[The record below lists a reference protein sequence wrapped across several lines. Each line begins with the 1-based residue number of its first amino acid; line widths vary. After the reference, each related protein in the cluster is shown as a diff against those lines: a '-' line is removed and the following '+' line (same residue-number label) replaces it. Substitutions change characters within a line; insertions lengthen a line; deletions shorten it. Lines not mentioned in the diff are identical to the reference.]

1 MPSVSKSQQRLMG
14 VAYAVKSGDM
24 ELSDV
29 DPAYRD
35 KVKSL
40 SDGMT
45 KKDLKKYASTKHD
58 ELPET
63 VDEAFIG
70 PFVFNDSMS
79 DEELLGMY
87 NGALDGY
94 ANYAKGM
101 HYSKSDY
108 KKAYQEIEKILK
120 KRGVSVDENAMGAIS
135 LNPGMTIG
143 GIGDPALPTATEFG
157 SGDVPA
163 VADIDDDEEEAKKD
177 NTKKKLEMENFN
189 LYTQFS
195 SFVNEKFVN
204 EAFKFGKKNQYTI
217 DDVNEAYGFWGTLE
231 LGGFKRREIEDCW
244 HSAMAW
250 LTESYR
256 FSDAGALY
264 YLNAKAGRWIADQVI
279 EQKGNKDVVD
289 VLEDYATDA
298 EWKKWSKEYNKFAQE
313 EMMSEATDFND
324 PVLIRL
330 RQDRLRRADMAK
342 LDALKKEAEKDRK
355 KAMRRWN
362 QKKYDQ
368 WLEDVASNG
377 GWENA
382 FDMAQNAE
390 FEPGLVDWVKKENPY
405 DDAFQR
411 IQWDIEAFAESVV
424 TEAKL
429 KFKVGDFIK
438 QKKGGNLGYEI
449 KSIDPKF
456 DAVEVYLDV
465 TGQSTKYTFKHINKE
480 WELAES
486 VVTEGFSNLK
496 ISGPAY
502 DLWNDREV
510 QRKLRGVKIRIVGD
524 IDGVLTVRGHDDE
537 LQKVKDIDLCC
548 IESVEPITEKKLDR
562 EDMMAWIEKSMDFV
576 STTEE
581 FNGSQGGIWVSGEAG
596 DEYKGRVIYD
606 YYSEDYKNRTFG
618 VDNRWEKELNKR
630 GWYSEWHDAGTSM
643 IWPL

>member
-120 KRGVSVDENAMGAIS
+120 KRGVAVDENVALAAQNITPS
-135 LNPGMTIG
+135 ANIG
-143 GIGDPALPTATEFG
+143 GMGPVVLPSDGGVG

-177 NTKKKLEMENFN
+177 KTKKKLEMENFN
-189 LYTQFS
+189 LYTQFN
-195 SFVNEKFVN
+195 SFVSESLVS
-204 EAFKFGKKNQYTI
+204 EAFKFGKKNQYSI
-217 DDVNEAYGFWGTLE
+217 DDVNESYGFWGTLDTA
-231 LGGFKRREIEDCW
+231 GFRRKDIEDCW

-250 LTESYR
+250 LTEAYK

-313 EMMSEATDFND
+313 EMMSEATESKIYEEALLENAVRDLHFETD
-324 PVLIRL
+324 PKKAEDMKIAIGTSQGEVSRRKQIEGGEYS
-330 RQDRLRRADMAK
+330 LRRFR
-342 LDALKKEAEKDRK
+342 KEIKYGDGKDLGVFIPGSYAAATSTLGDGPHK
-355 KAMRRWN
+355 KAVKKVKWN
-362 QKKYDQ
+362 RKKYDQ
-368 WLEDVASNG
+368 WIEDVASND
-377 GWENA
+377 GWKNA
-382 FDMAQNAE
+382 FDMAQNAKH
-390 FEPGLVDWVKKENPY
+390 EPGLLQWAKKEFRGE
-405 DDAFQR
+405 DVMQR
-411 IQWDIEAFAESVV
+411 IQWDIEAFAESLV
-424 TEAKL
+424 
-429 KFKVGDFIK
+429 
-438 QKKGGNLGYEI
+438 
-449 KSIDPKF
+449 
-456 DAVEVYLDV
+456 
-465 TGQSTKYTFKHINKE
+465 
-480 WELAES
+480 
-486 VVTEGFSNLK
+486 
-496 ISGPAY
+496 
-502 DLWNDREV
+502 
-510 QRKLRGVKIRIVGD
+510 
-524 IDGVLTVRGHDDE
+524 
-537 LQKVKDIDLCC
+537 
-548 IESVEPITEKKLDR
+548 TEKKLDR
-562 EDMMAWIEKSMDFV
+562 DAMIKWIEKYMDFV
-576 STTEE
+576 RTTEE
-581 FNGSQGGIWVSGEAG
+581 FNGSQGGIWVSGENM

-618 VDNRWEKELNKR
+618 VDNKWEKELNKK

>member
-14 VAYAVKSGDM
+14 MAYAVKSGDM
-24 ELSDV
+24 KISDI

-58 ELPET
+58 NLPET

-101 HYSKSDY
+101 HYSKSEY

-120 KRGVSVDENAMGAIS
+120 KRGVAVDEDFAHAAQNITPSA
-135 LNPGMTIG
+135 NIG
-143 GIGDPALPTATEFG
+143 GMGPVVLPSDGGVG
-157 SGDVPA
+157 SGDVPS

-177 NTKKKLEMENFN
+177 KTKKKLEMENFN
-189 LYTQFS
+189 LYTQFN
-195 SFVNEKFVN
+195 SFVGESLVS
-204 EAFKFGKKNQYTI
+204 EAFKFGKKNQYSI
-217 DDVNEAYGFWGTLE
+217 DDVNESYGFWGTLDTA
-231 LGGFKRREIEDCW
+231 GFRRKDIEDCW

-250 LTESYR
+250 LTEAYK

-313 EMMSEATDFND
+313 EMMSEATDSKIYEEALLENAVRDLHFETD
-324 PVLIRL
+324 PKKAEDMKIAIGTSQGEVSRRKQIEGGEYS
-330 RQDRLRRADMAK
+330 LRRFRKEIKYGDGK
-342 LDALKKEAEKDRK
+342 DLGVFIPGSYDAATSTLGDGPHK
-355 KAMRRWN
+355 KAVKKVKWN
-362 QKKYDQ
+362 RKKYDQ
-368 WLEDVASNG
+368 WIEDVASND
-377 GWENA
+377 GWKNA
-382 FDMAQNAE
+382 FDMAQNAKH
-390 FEPGLVDWVKKENPY
+390 EPGLLQWAKKEFRGE
-405 DDAFQR
+405 DVMQR
-411 IQWDIEAFAESVV
+411 IQWDIEAFAESLV
-424 TEAKL
+424 
-429 KFKVGDFIK
+429 
-438 QKKGGNLGYEI
+438 
-449 KSIDPKF
+449 
-456 DAVEVYLDV
+456 
-465 TGQSTKYTFKHINKE
+465 
-480 WELAES
+480 
-486 VVTEGFSNLK
+486 
-496 ISGPAY
+496 
-502 DLWNDREV
+502 
-510 QRKLRGVKIRIVGD
+510 
-524 IDGVLTVRGHDDE
+524 
-537 LQKVKDIDLCC
+537 
-548 IESVEPITEKKLDR
+548 TEKKLDR
-562 EDMMAWIEKSMDFV
+562 DAMIKWIEKYMDFV
-576 STTEE
+576 RTTEE
-581 FNGSQGGIWVSGEAG
+581 FNGSQGGIWVSGENM

-618 VDNRWEKELNKR
+618 VDNKWEKELNKK

>member
-14 VAYAVKSGDM
+14 MAYAVKSGDM
-24 ELSDV
+24 KISDI

-58 ELPET
+58 NLPET

-101 HYSKSDY
+101 HYSKSEY

-120 KRGVSVDENAMGAIS
+120 KRGVAVDENVALAAQNITPS
-135 LNPGMTIG
+135 ANIG
-143 GIGDPALPTATEFG
+143 GMGPVVLPSDGGVG
-157 SGDVPA
+157 SGDVPS

-177 NTKKKLEMENFN
+177 KTKKKLEMENFN
-189 LYTQFS
+189 LYTQFN
-195 SFVNEKFVN
+195 SFVSESLVS
-204 EAFKFGKKNQYTI
+204 EAFKFGKKNQYSI
-217 DDVNEAYGFWGTLE
+217 DDVNESYGFWGTLDTA
-231 LGGFKRREIEDCW
+231 GFRRKDIEDCW

-250 LTESYR
+250 LTEAYK

-313 EMMSEATDFND
+313 EMMSEATDSKIYEEALLENAVRDLHFETD
-324 PVLIRL
+324 PKKAEDMKIAIGTSQGEVSRRKQIEGGEYS
-330 RQDRLRRADMAK
+330 LRRFRKEIKYGDGK
-342 LDALKKEAEKDRK
+342 DLGVFIPGSYDAATSTLGDGPHK
-355 KAMRRWN
+355 KAVKKVRWN
-362 QKKYDQ
+362 RKKYDQ
-368 WLEDVASNG
+368 WIEDVASND
-377 GWENA
+377 GWKNA
-382 FDMAQNAE
+382 FDMAQNAKH
-390 FEPGLVDWVKKENPY
+390 EPGLLQWAKKEFRGE
-405 DDAFQR
+405 DVMQR
-411 IQWDIEAFAESVV
+411 IQWDIEAFAESLV
-424 TEAKL
+424 
-429 KFKVGDFIK
+429 
-438 QKKGGNLGYEI
+438 
-449 KSIDPKF
+449 
-456 DAVEVYLDV
+456 
-465 TGQSTKYTFKHINKE
+465 
-480 WELAES
+480 
-486 VVTEGFSNLK
+486 
-496 ISGPAY
+496 
-502 DLWNDREV
+502 
-510 QRKLRGVKIRIVGD
+510 
-524 IDGVLTVRGHDDE
+524 
-537 LQKVKDIDLCC
+537 
-548 IESVEPITEKKLDR
+548 TEKKLDR
-562 EDMMAWIEKSMDFV
+562 DAMIKWIEKYMDFV
-576 STTEE
+576 RTTEE
-581 FNGSQGGIWVSGEAG
+581 FNGSQGGIWVSGENM

-618 VDNRWEKELNKR
+618 VDNKWEKELNKK

>member
-14 VAYAVKSGDM
+14 MAYAVKSGDM
-24 ELSDV
+24 EISDI

-58 ELPET
+58 NLPET

-101 HYSKSDY
+101 HYSKSEY

-120 KRGVSVDENAMGAIS
+120 KRGVAVDENVALAAQNITPS
-135 LNPGMTIG
+135 ANIG
-143 GIGDPALPTATEFG
+143 GMGPVVLPSDGGVG
-157 SGDVPA
+157 SGDVPS

-177 NTKKKLEMENFN
+177 KTKKKLEMENFN
-189 LYTQFS
+189 LYTQFN
-195 SFVNEKFVN
+195 SFVSESLVS
-204 EAFKFGKKNQYTI
+204 EAFKFGKKNQYSI
-217 DDVNEAYGFWGTLE
+217 DDVNESYGFWGTLDTA
-231 LGGFKRREIEDCW
+231 GFRRKDIEDCW

-250 LTESYR
+250 LTEAYK

-313 EMMSEATDFND
+313 EMMSEATYSKIYEEALLENAVRDLHFETD
-324 PVLIRL
+324 PKKAEDMKIAIGTSQGEVSRRKQIEGGEYS
-330 RQDRLRRADMAK
+330 LRRFRKEIKYGDGK
-342 LDALKKEAEKDRK
+342 DLGVFIPGSYDAATSTLGDGPHK
-355 KAMRRWN
+355 KAVKKVKWN
-362 QKKYDQ
+362 RKKYDQ
-368 WLEDVASNG
+368 WIEDVASND
-377 GWENA
+377 GWKNA
-382 FDMAQNAE
+382 FDMAQNAKH
-390 FEPGLVDWVKKENPY
+390 EPGLLQWAKKEFRGE
-405 DDAFQR
+405 DVMQR
-411 IQWDIEAFAESVV
+411 IQWDIEAFAESLV
-424 TEAKL
+424 
-429 KFKVGDFIK
+429 
-438 QKKGGNLGYEI
+438 
-449 KSIDPKF
+449 
-456 DAVEVYLDV
+456 
-465 TGQSTKYTFKHINKE
+465 
-480 WELAES
+480 
-486 VVTEGFSNLK
+486 
-496 ISGPAY
+496 
-502 DLWNDREV
+502 
-510 QRKLRGVKIRIVGD
+510 
-524 IDGVLTVRGHDDE
+524 
-537 LQKVKDIDLCC
+537 
-548 IESVEPITEKKLDR
+548 TEKKLDR
-562 EDMMAWIEKSMDFV
+562 DAMIKWIEKYMDFV
-576 STTEE
+576 RTTEE
-581 FNGSQGGIWVSGEAG
+581 FNGSQGGIWVSGENM

-618 VDNRWEKELNKR
+618 VDNKWEKELNKK

>member
-63 VDEAFIG
+63 VDE
-70 PFVFNDSMS
+70 
-79 DEELLGMY
+79 
-87 NGALDGY
+87 
-94 ANYAKGM
+94 
-101 HYSKSDY
+101 
-108 KKAYQEIEKILK
+108 
-120 KRGVSVDENAMGAIS
+120 NAMGAVS

-157 SGDVPA
+157 SGDVPT

-177 NTKKKLEMENFN
+177 KTKKKLEMENFN

-195 SFVNEKFVN
+195 DFVNEKMD
-204 EAFKFGKKNQYTI
+204 I
-217 DDVNEAYGFWGTLE
+217 
-231 LGGFKRREIEDCW
+231 
-244 HSAMAW
+244 
-250 LTESYR
+250 
-256 FSDAGALY
+256 
-264 YLNAKAGRWIADQVI
+264 
-279 EQKGNKDVVD
+279 
-289 VLEDYATDA
+289 
-298 EWKKWSKEYNKFAQE
+298 
-313 EMMSEATDFND
+313 ND
-324 PVLIRL
+324 PVLMRS
-330 RQDRLRRADMAK
+330 RVAKMNADNLKK
-342 LDALKKEAEKDRK
+342 LDALKKKEAKEREKQRK
-355 KAMRRWN
+355 KDMRRWN

-390 FEPGLVDWVKKENPY
+390 HEPGLIDWVKKENPY
-405 DDAFQR
+405 DDAIQR

-424 TEAKL
+424 TEAQIKVHSWFGQRKEFRDWL
-429 KFKVGDFIK
+429 KKHK
-438 QKKGGNLGYEI
+438 
-449 KSIDPKF
+449 
-456 DAVEVYLDV
+456 VEVVSAEGEDGKDTIELV
-465 TGQSTKYTFKHINKE
+465 LTGKTKDLKKILKSDHKFGWDDKQMWAYIE
-480 WELAES
+480 EES
-486 VVTEGFSNLK
+486 VVN
-496 ISGPAY
+496 
-502 DLWNDREV
+502 
-510 QRKLRGVKIRIVGD
+510 
-524 IDGVLTVRGHDDE
+524 
-537 LQKVKDIDLCC
+537 
-548 IESVEPITEKKLDR
+548 EKKLDR
-562 EDMMAWIEKSMDFV
+562 DDMIKWIEKYMDFV
-576 STTEE
+576 RTTEE
-581 FNGSQGGIWVSGEAG
+581 FNGSPGGIWVSGENG
-596 DEYKGRVIYD
+596 DEYKGREIYS

>member
-14 VAYAVKSGDM
+14 MAYAVKSGDM
-24 ELSDV
+24 EISDI

-58 ELPET
+58 NLPET

-101 HYSKSDY
+101 HYSKSEY

-120 KRGVSVDENAMGAIS
+120 KRGVAVDENVALAAQNITPS
-135 LNPGMTIG
+135 ANIG
-143 GIGDPALPTATEFG
+143 GMGPVVLPSDGGVG
-157 SGDVPA
+157 SGDVPS

-177 NTKKKLEMENFN
+177 KTKKKLEMENFN
-189 LYTQFS
+189 LYTQFN
-195 SFVNEKFVN
+195 SFVSESLVS
-204 EAFKFGKKNQYTI
+204 EAFKFGKKNQYSI
-217 DDVNEAYGFWGTLE
+217 DDVNESYGFWGTLDTA
-231 LGGFKRREIEDCW
+231 GFRRKDIEDCW

-250 LTESYR
+250 LTEAYK

-313 EMMSEATDFND
+313 EMMSEATYSKIYEEALLENAVRDLHFETD
-324 PVLIRL
+324 PKKAEDMKIAIGTSQGEVSRRKQIEGGEYS
-330 RQDRLRRADMAK
+330 LRRFRKEIKYGDGK
-342 LDALKKEAEKDRK
+342 DLGVFLPGSYDAATSTLGDGPHK
-355 KAMRRWN
+355 KAVKKVRWN
-362 QKKYDQ
+362 RKKYDQ
-368 WLEDVASNG
+368 WIEDVASND
-377 GWENA
+377 GWKNA
-382 FDMAQNAE
+382 FDMAQNAKH
-390 FEPGLVDWVKKENPY
+390 EPGLLQWAKKEFRGE
-405 DDAFQR
+405 DVMQR
-411 IQWDIEAFAESVV
+411 IQWDIEAYAESLV
-424 TEAKL
+424 
-429 KFKVGDFIK
+429 
-438 QKKGGNLGYEI
+438 
-449 KSIDPKF
+449 
-456 DAVEVYLDV
+456 
-465 TGQSTKYTFKHINKE
+465 
-480 WELAES
+480 
-486 VVTEGFSNLK
+486 
-496 ISGPAY
+496 
-502 DLWNDREV
+502 
-510 QRKLRGVKIRIVGD
+510 
-524 IDGVLTVRGHDDE
+524 
-537 LQKVKDIDLCC
+537 
-548 IESVEPITEKKLDR
+548 TEKKLDR
-562 EDMMAWIEKSMDFV
+562 DAMIKWIEKYMDFV
-576 STTEE
+576 RTTEE
-581 FNGSQGGIWVSGEAG
+581 FNGSQGGIWVSGENM

-618 VDNRWEKELNKR
+618 VDNKWEKELNKK

>member
-24 ELSDV
+24 EISDV

-35 KVKSL
+35 KVKSMV
-40 SDGMT
+40 DGMT
-45 KKDLKKYASTKHD
+45 KKSLKKYASTKHED
-58 ELPET
+58 LPET
-63 VDEAFIG
+63 VSEAFIG
-70 PFVFNDSMS
+70 PYVFSDKMS
-79 DEELLGMY
+79 DEELKAMY
-87 NGALDGY
+87 FSALDGY
-94 ANYAKGM
+94 SYYQKGM
-101 HYSKSDY
+101 HYAKSDY

-120 KRGVSVDENAMGAIS
+120 KRGVSIDEDFAHAAQNITPSA
-135 LNPGMTIG
+135 NIG
-143 GIGDPALPTATEFG
+143 GMGPVVFPTDGQVG

-163 VADIDDDEEEAKKD
+163 GPQVADIDDDEEEAKKD
-177 NTKKKLEMENFN
+177 KTKKKLEMEGLVLPLF
-189 LYTQFS
+189 TQFND
-195 SFVNEKFVN
+195 FVK
-204 EAFKFGKKNQYTI
+204 
-217 DDVNEAYGFWGTLE
+217 
-231 LGGFKRREIEDCW
+231 
-244 HSAMAW
+244 
-250 LTESYR
+250 
-256 FSDAGALY
+256 
-264 YLNAKAGRWIADQVI
+264 
-279 EQKGNKDVVD
+279 
-289 VLEDYATDA
+289 
-298 EWKKWSKEYNKFAQE
+298 
-313 EMMSEATDFND
+313 EATDYND

-330 RQDRLRRADMAK
+330 RQDKLRRADMAK

-429 KFKVGDFIK
+429 QDQVEELVRGLDTDEYEVFAFDNDIDPEDANQMTDFIMQLSNKDAKAIIK
-438 QKKGGNLGYEI
+438 QL
-449 KSIDPKF
+449 S
-456 DAVEVYLDV
+456 
-465 TGQSTKYTFKHINKE
+465 
-480 WELAES
+480 ES

-548 IESVEPITEKKLDR
+548 IESVVTEGLLSDVRKAVEKTKKTLKKKWAAKGGYENFGQDEIRDLEDKYDYHGMVYGTPEERKAAKLIDALDQWAMDYVGESEVIVNEKKLDR
-562 EDMMAWIEKSMDFV
+562 DEMMAWVKRTMDFV
-576 STTEE
+576 KTTEE
-581 FNGSQGGIWVSGEAG
+581 FNGSPGGIWVCGECG
-596 DEYKGRVIYD
+596 DEYKGNVIYA

-618 VDNRWEKELNKR
+618 VDNKWEKELNKR

-643 IWPL
+643 IWPN